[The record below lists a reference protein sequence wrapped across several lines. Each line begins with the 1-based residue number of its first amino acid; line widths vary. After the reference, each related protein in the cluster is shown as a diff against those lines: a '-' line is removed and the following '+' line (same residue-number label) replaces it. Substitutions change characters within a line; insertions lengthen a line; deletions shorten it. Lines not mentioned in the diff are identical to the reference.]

1 MLVFQYV
8 MYWVL
13 LQLSKIFLNCKKYK
27 FWTTKLIK
35 PIYFKDIDIYK
46 NISQDKLNDAT
57 FEVNNMLA
65 FNDIE
70 SINKTHTKYT
80 KNILKIS

>member
-1 MLVFQYV
+1 M
-8 MYWVL
+8 
-13 LQLSKIFLNCKKYK
+13 

>member
-1 MLVFQYV
+1 M
-8 MYWVL
+8 
-13 LQLSKIFLNCKKYK
+13 

-46 NISQDKLNDAT
+46 NISQDKLNGAT

>member
-1 MLVFQYV
+1 M
-8 MYWVL
+8 
-13 LQLSKIFLNCKKYK
+13 

-46 NISQDKLNDAT
+46 NISQDKLNGAT

-70 SINKTHTKYT
+70 SINKTHNKYT
-80 KNILKIS
+80 KNMFKIS